1 MKKVIAL
8 WSFVLIAGSLYESE
22 ASVVMTARMSHI
34 SYAKPKVYQKKKGI
48 FSFLKRKKK
57 CKCPPLPS

>member
-1 MKKVIAL
+1 MKKVILLWTYLLAL
-8 WSFVLIAGSLYESE
+8 GSIVESN
-22 ASVVMTARMSHI
+22 ATVVSTRLTHF
-34 SYAKPKVYQKKKGI
+34 SYAKPKVYQKKKGF

>member
-1 MKKVIAL
+1 MKKVIVL
-8 WSFVLIAGSLYESE
+8 WACLLGSGSLY
-22 ASVVMTARMSHI
+22 ASDAIVVSARLAHFSF
-34 SYAKPKVYQKKKGI
+34 AKPKVYQKKKGF

>member
-1 MKKVIAL
+1 MKKVIVL
-8 WSFVLIAGSLYESE
+8 WSVMLVVGSFVESK
-22 ASVVMTARMSHI
+22 ATVVSTRLTHF
-34 SYAKPKVYQKKKGI
+34 SYAKPKVYQKKKGF

>member
-1 MKKVIAL
+1 MKKVIVVLAGAL
-8 WSFVLIAGSLYESE
+8 VIGSFYVSE
-22 ASVVMTARMSHI
+22 AAVVVTTHYSI
-34 SYAKPKVYQKKKGI
+34 AKPKVYQKKKGF

>member
-1 MKKVIAL
+1 MKKVIVLFVGAL
-8 WSFVLIAGSLYESE
+8 VLGSFVESE
-22 ASVVMTARMSHI
+22 AAVVVSTHYSI
-34 SYAKPKVYQKKKGI
+34 AKPKVYQKKKGF

>member
-1 MKKVIAL
+1 MKKVIVLLVGAL
-8 WSFVLIAGSLYESE
+8 VVGSFDESE
-22 ASVVMTARMSHI
+22 AAVVVSTHYSF
-34 SYAKPKVYQKKKGI
+34 AKPKVYQKKQGF

>member
-1 MKKVIAL
+1 MKKVIVL
-8 WSFVLIAGSLYESE
+8 WACILASGSFHESV
-22 ASVVMTARMSHI
+22 ATVVSTRLTHF
-34 SYAKPKVYQKKKGI
+34 SYAKPKVYQKKKGF